1 MSSVPSVV
9 DAQTLTLRPQWE
21 DAEVVE
27 VIEETA
33 DAVTLRLRLPKST
46 GFLAGQYYNVRLAI
60 GGRSRPVQRSY
71 SVGSSPFPDAS
82 VIDLGIREIPGGL
95 VSPRLT
101 RELSPGDRVEVRG
114 PAGRFTWAEAAG
126 GPVLLVGAGSGL
138 VPLMAMVRYA
148 AARKLV
154 IPMRLV
160 CSSPSYDLAF
170 YHDEL
175 GRLADAHQ
183 WLEVVHTFT
192 RDLRDPR
199 AGHHRRIDRAMLAEA
214 IDVQVPR
221 WVYVCGPP
229 MMVDAVATELGGLGV
244 DKAAIRSEKYD

>member
-1 MSSVPSVV
+1 MPSVV
-9 DAQTLTLRPQWE
+9 TAEPSAIRPGWQE
-21 DAEVVE
+21 GKVLE

-33 DAVTLRLRLPKST
+33 DAVTLRLRLPEST
-46 GFLAGQYYNVRLAI
+46 GFLPGQYYNVRLAI
-60 GGRSRPVQRSY
+60 EGRPRPVQRSY

-82 VIDLGIREIPGGL
+82 VIDLGIREVPGGL
-95 VSPRLT
+95 VSPRLA
-101 RELSPGDRVEVRG
+101 RDLSPGDLVEVRG

-138 VPLMAMVRYA
+138 VPLMAMVRYSA
-148 AARKLV
+148 AKEPV

-160 CSSPSYDLAF
+160 CSSPSFDLAF

-192 RDLRDPR
+192 RDLRDSR
-199 AGHHRRIDRAMLAEA
+199 AGHHRRIDRLMLAEA
-214 IDVQVPR
+214 VDGQVPR

-229 MMVDAVATELGGLGV
+229 MMVDSVAAELAGLGV
-244 DKAAIRSEKYD
+244 DRTAIRSEKYD